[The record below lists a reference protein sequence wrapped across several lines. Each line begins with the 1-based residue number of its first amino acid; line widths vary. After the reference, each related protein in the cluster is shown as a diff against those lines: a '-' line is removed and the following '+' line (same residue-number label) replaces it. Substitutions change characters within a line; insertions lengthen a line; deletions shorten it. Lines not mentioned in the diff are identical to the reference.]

1 MHASKLWL
9 PSVRIFGFAI
19 GTMLLAWQMDAYLA
33 STITF
38 SMTASCE
45 GMPSPILKTQHH
57 LANRQPSF
65 LYFQQAL
72 RDGFLFSSSMR
83 DHAFVVSLYT
93 WYNAS
98 ILQKLD
104 KRYFVRCL
112 VVNCFMEQDHT
123 S

>member
-1 MHASKLWL
+1 MAPISKD
-9 PSVRIFGFAI
+9 FGFAI
-19 GTMLLAWQMDAYLA
+19 GFMLLAWQMDAYFA

-72 RDGFLFSSSMR
+72 HDGFF
-83 DHAFVVSLYT
+83 
-93 WYNAS
+93 
-98 ILQKLD
+98 I
-104 KRYFVRCL
+104 
-112 VVNCFMEQDHT
+112 
-123 S
+123 